1 MWLSDQIGRVTTV
14 PYKGATEG
22 CRKMTAQVQT
32 YSSLVEE
39 LERLRQHQ
47 ADLQQERDDLEMMLD
62 TSLEHATMIENE
74 LKTKNDLL
82 SNALQVQQR
91 TQELLVQSRKRAQEA
106 TRVKSSFLANM
117 SHELRTPLNAIL
129 SYTDI
134 LQDEA
139 TDLNLPEF
147 VADLGKIKQAG
158 KHLLGLINSVLDL
171 SRIEAG
177 KMPVYLETF
186 DVANMVQDVI
196 TTISPL
202 VEKNKNRLEVICPPE
217 IGWMRADATKL
228 HQALLNLLSNAC
240 KFTEAGLITME
251 VKTKGLTGIEWI
263 YFSVKDSGIGITPE
277 QLENLFQEF
286 SQADVST
293 TRKYGGSGLGLAI
306 SRQFCRMMGGD
317 ISVTSQ
323 AGVGSDFVIE
333 LPRLVKLEKSEVS
346 ISED

>member
-1 MWLSDQIGRVTTV
+1 
-14 PYKGATEG
+14 
-22 CRKMTAQVQT
+22 MTAQVQT

-39 LERLRQHQ
+39 LEKLRQQQ
-47 ADLQQERDDLEMMLD
+47 ADLQQERDDLELMLD
-62 TSLEHATMIENE
+62 TSLQHATMIENE
-74 LKTKNDLL
+74 LKNKNDLL
-82 SNALQVQQR
+82 SNALQVQRR

-139 TDLNLPEF
+139 TDLKLSEF

-202 VEKNKNRLEVICPPE
+202 VEKNKNSLEVICPVE

-240 KFTEAGLITME
+240 KFTEAGLITLE
-251 VKTKGLTGIEWI
+251 VKTRGVTGIEWL

-317 ISVTSQ
+317 ITVTSQ
-323 AGVGSDFVIE
+323 AGVGSNFVIE
-333 LPRLVKLEKSEVS
+333 LPRLVKPEKSDRSNEDSEV
-346 ISED
+346 